1 MKFLHLVWA
10 GVWRRPGR
18 AFLLYG
24 LLQGFVS
31 GIGSTVADTHAD
43 VLITASR
50 ISQLEP
56 LPMSQ
61 LPQVRMVQG
70 VRAAAPIVIFHGGF
84 RTSQPINM
92 RGFAVDPD
100 SFAAANTDE
109 VIPPADIQ
117 ALKNKRSGVIVPAN
131 VAALYQLKVGDR
143 AELRERIHGTSH

>member
-18 AFLLYG
+18 ATLTLLSIVNAFLLYG

-31 GIGSTVADTHAD
+31 GIGNTVAETHAD

-61 LPQVRMVQG
+61 LPQIRTVPG
-70 VRAAAPIVIFHGGF
+70 VKSAAPIVIFHGTYGPS
-84 RTSQPINM
+84 TTINM

-100 SFAAANTDE
+100 SFAATNSDE
-109 VIPPADIQ
+109 TIPPAAYNSSPFCIAAFGQ
-117 ALKNKRSGVIVPAN
+117 LPRLGAL
-131 VAALYQLKVGDR
+131 
-143 AELRERIHGTSH
+143 